1 MVALQVRKPTCWHT
15 LSTAKLSTFTSVMA
29 DMENRSLFLFRFAK
43 VRVDGTVRSPIT
55 VASLVS
61 GKVAALYN
69 EGSEVIVTGD
79 VILAASPR
87 LKATINPSTT
97 TTTTTEPTITTSSM
111 DTSGDSSLDAANG
124 TAASV
129 AAIASVVGS
138 AASLTIKAERP
149 DLAGT
154 STSPA
159 LAAGPISTGSSLFT
173 GIANSNKT
181 TRPDDWLATNSPESP
196 QSSLQSQHVV
206 YTSGS
211 QQLSEPPVAHSSPHQ
226 QVSNNGYASPMS
238 TGSYD
243 PYSPNGKIDKQM
255 APMSL
260 LNYHNLQN
268 S

>member
-1 MVALQVRKPTCWHT
+1 M
-15 LSTAKLSTFTSVMA
+15 
-29 DMENRSLFLFRFAK
+29 
-43 VRVDGTVRSPIT
+43 
-55 VASLVS
+55 ASLVS
-61 GKVAALYN
+61 GNIAARYN

-79 VILAASPR
+79 VILATSPR
-87 LKATINPSTT
+87 LKGTINPSTT
-97 TTTTTEPTITTSSM
+97 TTTTTTEPTTTSSM
-111 DTSGDSSLDAANG
+111 DTSGDSSLDTNG
-124 TAASV
+124 TAAASV

-149 DLAGT
+149 DHLAGT

-159 LAAGPISTGSSLFT
+159 LAAGPISTGSLFS

-206 YTSGS
+206 YTSAS
-211 QQLSEPPVAHSSPHQ
+211 QLSEQPPVAHSSPHQ

-243 PYSPNGKIDKQM
+243 PYSPNGKIGEY
-255 APMSL
+255 SL
-260 LNYHNLQN
+260 LQ
-268 S
+268 